1 MPFFAD
7 KYKHITMIDMRYY
20 HIMDKTVSEY
30 VKDNGITKVIFLYN
44 MDFVNTDNNFIWLE

>member
-1 MPFFAD
+1 
-7 KYKHITMIDMRYY
+7 MIDMRYY